1 MCKKTRKI
9 SNGVAKAYFALPR
22 RAGPSELLALN
33 RDQWEIENRVHY
45 VRDFSFDEDRSR
57 IRAGRLPRNLACL
70 SNAAIAIVHMRG
82 RFEHQPKAHRHYAAK
97 QSEALREV
105 LAPAF

>member
-1 MCKKTRKI
+1 MGDRERRR
-9 SNGVAKAYFALPR
+9 FA
-22 RAGPSELLALN
+22 S
-33 RDQWEIENRVHY
+33 DVHY

-57 IRAGRLPRNLACL
+57 IRAGKLPRNLACL